1 MECEFLVKKVD
12 RFDKKV
18 LVYILSFTAKTRKP
32 LLYKEMRVFCI
43 LCNIQN
49 FQYFKI
55 FLIFSLGMYFLSES
69 LRLY

>member
-1 MECEFLVKKVD
+1 MVFLLSIFQNRAVACPKK
-12 RFDKKV
+12 
-18 LVYILSFTAKTRKP
+18 ILSFTAKTRKP